1 MFNTL
6 FHGQVPVKI
15 SHFCFLFIRNI
26 SFYTF
31 LETVMV
37 FLICKKKNKK
47 KIQLLGQ
54 IPYRTKPFN
63 IHGLWKKILEKYEI
77 TVVHQLTTNNWM

>member
-26 SFYTF
+26 HFILFGDSDGILY
-31 LETVMV
+31 MQ
-37 FLICKKKNKK
+37 KKR
-47 KIQLLGQ
+47 IQLLGQ